1 GRHGVHHSGS
11 PGEEPARGRR
21 EKAVRYGAT
30 AKVLCAQRR
39 GARGITPILGKVGV
53 HCVED
58 QRAKRGAA
66 MSGLLEFFNEYFN
79 FKHIAR
85 EKREFRQQQARVQ
98 ALPED
103 YRYVY
108 RQIQQYMW
116 GYSRGSGMDML
127 PIFADLLDLFE
138 TGAAEGKRVLDV
150 TGEDVA
156 TFCDELLRNA
166 NAHAGNRREALNRDI
181 LRQLGKGNGA

>member
-1 GRHGVHHSGS
+1 
-11 PGEEPARGRR
+11 
-21 EKAVRYGAT
+21 
-30 AKVLCAQRR
+30 
-39 GARGITPILGKVGV
+39 
-53 HCVED
+53 
-58 QRAKRGAA
+58 
-66 MSGLLEFFNEYFN
+66 MSGLLEFLNEYFN

-85 EKREFRQQQARVQ
+85 EKREYKQKEGRVE

-138 TGAAEGKRVLDV
+138 TGAAEGKRVLEV

-156 TFCDELLRNA
+156 AFCDELLRNA
-166 NAHAGNRREALNRDI
+166 KTYTGNRREALNRDI
-181 LRQLGKGNGA
+181 LDKLGKGSGA

>member
-1 GRHGVHHSGS
+1 
-11 PGEEPARGRR
+11 
-21 EKAVRYGAT
+21 
-30 AKVLCAQRR
+30 
-39 GARGITPILGKVGV
+39 
-53 HCVED
+53 
-58 QRAKRGAA
+58 
-66 MSGLLEFFNEYFN
+66 MSGLLAFFNEYFN
-79 FKHIAR
+79 FKHIAQ
-85 EKREFRQQQARVQ
+85 EKRKFRQQEARVE

-108 RQIQQYMW
+108 RQIQHYMW

-156 TFCDELLRNA
+156 TFCDELLRTA
-166 NAHAGNRREALNRDI
+166 KTYTGKHREALNQHI
-181 LRQLGKGNGA
+181 GKKLGKRHGAERNYADAE

>member
-1 GRHGVHHSGS
+1 
-11 PGEEPARGRR
+11 
-21 EKAVRYGAT
+21 
-30 AKVLCAQRR
+30 
-39 GARGITPILGKVGV
+39 
-53 HCVED
+53 
-58 QRAKRGAA
+58 
-66 MSGLLEFFNEYFN
+66 MSGLRGFFNEYFN
-79 FKHIAR
+79 FRHIAR
-85 EKREFRQQQARVQ
+85 EKRRYKQQEARVE
-98 ALPED
+98 ALPDD

-156 TFCDELLRNA
+156 AFCDELLRNA
-166 NAHAGNRREALNRDI
+166 KTSTGKQREALNRDI
-181 LRQLGKGNGA
+181 RNKLGQRNGA